1 MTEIFRIGEQVIQAR
16 ELLALLNRYQL
27 TPQLVR
33 NLIVDQAISRLTCSE
48 AERAGAIE
56 AFCQQQQLT
65 TPAAQQTWLDRQGM
79 TPDDLEQLAV
89 RPLLVEKFK
98 LTTWGSKVESY
109 FMAHKSNYDRVIY
122 SLLRTK
128 NLGVAQEAYFRIHEA
143 EQSFSELAQEHSQGP
158 EANTGG
164 VVGPMSL
171 NVPHPAIARILSIS
185 QPGQLWPPTRVEE
198 WFLVVRLEKFFPA
211 QLDESLRRR
220 ILNELF
226 EDWLTGQMQQ
236 VGPLRQLPSPLA
248 ASA

>member
-1 MTEIFRIGEQVIQAR
+1 MTKILQIGEKVLHTD

-33 NLIVDQAISRLTCSE
+33 NLIVDQEIFQLSCTE
-48 AERAGAIE
+48 AERAAALE
-56 AFCQQQQLT
+56 AFCQQQQLS
-65 TPAAQQTWLDRQGM
+65 TPEAQQTWLDQQGL
-79 TPDDLEQLAV
+79 TPADLEQLAL
-89 RPLLVEKFK
+89 RPLLIEKFK
-98 LTTWGSKVESY
+98 LATWGSKVESY
-109 FMAHKSNYDRVIY
+109 FIAHKSSYDRVIY

-128 NLGVAQEAYFRIHEA
+128 DLGVAQEAYFRIQEA
-143 EQSFSELAQEHSQGP
+143 EQSFSDLAQEHSQGP

-171 NVPHPAIARILSIS
+171 KVPHPAIARILSIS

-226 EDWLTGQMQQ
+226 EDWLAGQVQQ
-236 VGPLRQLPSPLA
+236 VGPLRQLSLRV
-248 ASA
+248 AS